1 MCAGGSCGAAGSR
14 LPAWVI
20 RSPGGSAEPGGREGE
35 RDGVMARRGQPEDPL
50 EPLPGFGWGRGCGDS
65 CAVGRLAAGS
75 GPDDSVP
82 GDSGPVEAAPD
93 RADPVAGTA
102 DDSALWVVGADDT
115 TGGSGWPTDGSG

>member
-35 RDGVMARRGQPEDPL
+35 RDGVMARRGQREDPL

-75 GPDDSVP
+75 GP
-82 GDSGPVEAAPD
+82 VEAAPD
-93 RADPVAGTA
+93 CADSVAGTA

-115 TGGSGWPTDGSG
+115 TGGSGWPTDGSGWVSVLG